1 MSPANEF
8 SALGLLASMD
18 LTLPLDQIGC
28 MNLEV
33 LSMTSWLL
41 IEDYTLL
48 RRGSIKECQHAQCCQ
63 FAPFVVWA

>member
-18 LTLPLDQIGC
+18 LTLPLDQIG
-28 MNLEV
+28 
-33 LSMTSWLL
+33 SMTSWLL

-48 RRGSIKECQHAQCCQ
+48 RGGSIKECQHAQCCQ